1 MSKNVFAAILA
12 AGCAGT
18 VAAVAV
24 NPAEVKTA
32 LAVTGAALASA
43 SCMYETQRSKQEK
56 KAEAI
61 KVAQSFKYMYEKY
74 RGVISPQELS
84 FLAEVSLD
92 KTLKFLDGLIE
103 VQNGVKVGTEAGL
116 LYSFP
121 HPQNALDQLTAN
133 AQDWARAQTQQLI
146 NENSE
151 LRNIL
156 SSAQQAAAANS
167 MRTTP
172 FVPTPATPNGT
183 KTPVG
188 TTDPWNNLL

>member
-74 RGVISPQELS
+74 RGVVSPQELS
-84 FLAEVSLD
+84 FLSEVSLD
-92 KTLKFLDGLIE
+92 NTVQFLDELIK
-103 VQNGVKVGTEAGL
+103 VQNGVKVATEAGD

-133 AQDWARAQTQQLI
+133 AQEWAKAQTQQLI

-151 LRNIL
+151 LRKIL
-156 SSAQQAAAANS
+156 GSTQQAVAANN

-172 FVPTPATPNGT
+172 FVPTPAIPNGT
-183 KTPVG
+183 KAPAG
-188 TTDPWNNLL
+188 ATDPWNNLL

>member
-24 NPAEVKTA
+24 NPTEVKTA

-74 RGVISPQELS
+74 RGIVSPQELS
-84 FLAEVSLD
+84 FLSEVSLD
-92 KTLKFLDGLIE
+92 NTVQFLDELVK
-103 VQNGVKVGTEAGL
+103 VQNGVKVATEAGD

-121 HPQNALDQLTAN
+121 HPQNALDQLTTN
-133 AQDWARAQTQQLI
+133 AQEWAKAQTQQLI

-151 LRNIL
+151 LRKIL
-156 SSAQQAAAANS
+156 DSAQQAVAANN
-167 MRTTP
+167 MRTTQ
-172 FVPTPATPNGT
+172 FVPTPAIPNGT
-183 KTPVG
+183 KTPAG
-188 TTDPWNNLL
+188 ATDPWNNLL